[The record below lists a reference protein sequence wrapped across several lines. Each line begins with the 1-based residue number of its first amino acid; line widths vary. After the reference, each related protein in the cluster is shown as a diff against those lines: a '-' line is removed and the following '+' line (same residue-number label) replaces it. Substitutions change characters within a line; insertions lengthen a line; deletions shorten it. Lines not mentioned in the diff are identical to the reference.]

1 MTHKYPEEEQIQKY
15 IRDPEMSDVDKL
27 NTITDIID
35 SNTDRDK
42 RIALK
47 LKFNGFLVTVSR
59 RIINSGFLQKK
70 PSDESKQ

>member
-1 MTHKYPEEEQIQKY
+1 MPYKYPEEDQIRKY
-15 IRDPEMSDVDKL
+15 IRDSDMSDVDKF

-70 PSDESKQ
+70 PSDEGKQ